1 MKKKI
6 LAICTI
12 LLMVSIPFGIGGASE
27 LKLSDQNDETIS
39 IEISDFYGQDIVS
52 TEIITMSEE
61 ELVEFEETVSKLM
74 DSIQSAE
81 SWEELENI
89 INNFQKGGIIG
100 SIISS
105 LIPKLFRRRG
115 FVISHG
121 HFLKLN
127 PFKKSQFKI
136 IKGLTFWHYSSGN
149 LLKDRTII
157 LKPLQFKMKIL
168 TGRQIGVMSN
178 LLGIYIFV
186 SRSFP
191 TKSYSFFIGT
201 SRRIGGIELHI

>member
-6 LAICTI
+6 LAICT
-12 LLMVSIPFGIGGASE
+12 LLLLVSIPFGIGGASE
-27 LKLSDQNDETIS
+27 LQLSDQNDEIIS
-39 IEISDFYGQDIVS
+39 IEISDFDGQDIVT
-52 TEIITMSEE
+52 TEILTMSEK
-61 ELVEFEETVSKLM
+61 ELVEFEETVSNLM
-74 DSIQSAE
+74 DSIQAAE

-89 INNFQKGGIIG
+89 FSNFQRGGIIG
-100 SIISS
+100 SIISN
-105 LIPKLFRRRG
+105 LFPKLFRRRG

-136 IKGLTFWHYSSGN
+136 IKGLTFWHYSSGSI
-149 LLKDRTII
+149 LKDRTII

-168 TGRQIGVMSN
+168 TGRQIGFMSN
-178 LLGIYIFV
+178 LLGTYIFV
-186 SRSFP
+186 SRNFP

-201 SRRIGGIELHI
+201 SRSIGGIELHI